1 MATVKSVLVNTLL
14 GPGSSF
20 RGDLVIEG
28 FIRVDGWLRGSLRS
42 TGKVVISAM
51 ARCDASI
58 IAASA
63 IVGGVVRGDVCV
75 SEQLELQDG
84 AVIVGNVFA
93 PKLDAN
99 ANVIIHGQVLV
110 GCGQADAVDAMQAF
124 LRKYSGS
131 SRPLGGDQLAPL
143 PPNGQLDWRHSL
155 DSGSE

>member
-84 AVIVGNVFA
+84 AVIVG
-93 PKLDAN
+93 
-99 ANVIIHGQVLV
+99 QVLV